1 MASRV
6 DDMAKLRPL
15 VEDLTSDLSPDSEER
30 SSLLQQ
36 LSDLENEW
44 DSLQNN
50 LRSVCEGIVACEAK

>member
-30 SSLLQQ
+30 LSLLQQ

-44 DSLQNN
+44 DSLQNS